1 MSEYS
6 FSPYLKTSRKAQE
19 LIIYKIVLSGAFLIL
34 AIFLVLFSSIIK
46 SRQSK
51 RQICKDEISEI
62 EGMIVQ
68 SYLLNTAHSYNASQ
82 SSKKIG
88 SLDSGSLNKQYLK
101 AKYTLSE
108 IEKEISGYSATYQE
122 LARLKKLSD
131 RQAEYLNQLE
141 SSFQLS
147 TKLLEDEIDKMKT
160 GIRSTNTNSLSTIK
174 KKLNQL
180 IEQTFEPIQQ
190 DLFAFNREKN
200 GFLGS
205 KFFLLHPR
213 NWSSEMLLNIT
224 LILSGIAGTIVS
236 ILIYPQKDL
245 KKILVHGPIMGII
258 SLFLVQGG
266 ISWII
271 SGNKLNIDESLN
283 PYMLT
288 FFGLIPG
295 MFGKKFLGVLESWV
309 NRWTRHHP
317 PQEAKEN
324 NR

>member
-6 FSPYLKTSRKAQE
+6 FSPCLKISRKTQDPI
-19 LIIYKIVLSGAFLIL
+19 LYKIVLPGVLLIL
-34 AIFLVLFSSIIK
+34 AIFLVLFLSIIN

-62 EGMIVQ
+62 EGMIAQ
-68 SYLLNTAHSYNASQ
+68 SYLSNTAHSYNASD
-82 SSKKIG
+82 SSNKIG
-88 SLDSGSLNKQYLK
+88 GLDLGSLSRQHLK

-108 IEKEISGYSATYQE
+108 IEKEISGDSATFQE
-122 LARLKKLSD
+122 LARLKRLSD

-141 SSFQLS
+141 SSFLSS

-160 GIRSTNTNSLSTIK
+160 GIRSTNTTSLSTIK

-190 DLFAFNREKN
+190 DLFAFNRETDPI
-200 GFLGS
+200 LGS

-213 NWSSEMLLNIT
+213 NWSSEILLNIT
-224 LILSGIAGTIVS
+224 IIMSAIAGSIVS
-236 ILIYPQKDL
+236 ILIYPKKDL
-245 KKILVHGPIMGII
+245 MKILVLGALMGFIF
-258 SLFLVQGG
+258 LLLVQGG
-266 ISWII
+266 IFSII
-271 SGNKLNIDESLN
+271 SGTKLNIDKSFN
-283 PYMLT
+283 PYILT
-288 FFGLIPG
+288 FCGFIPG
-295 MFGKKFLGVLESWV
+295 MFSKKFFGVLESWV
-309 NRWTRHHP
+309 NRWTRNHP